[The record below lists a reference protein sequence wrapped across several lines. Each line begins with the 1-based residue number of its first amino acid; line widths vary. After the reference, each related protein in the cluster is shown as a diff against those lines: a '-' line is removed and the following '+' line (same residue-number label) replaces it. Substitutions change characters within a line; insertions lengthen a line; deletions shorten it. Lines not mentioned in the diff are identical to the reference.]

1 MAQKFNKKLVLEDG
15 SEYYGY
21 SFGADAEKVCEIVFN
36 TAMAG
41 YQELISDPAC
51 TYQMVV
57 MTYPLIGNYGVT
69 DEDYESKTPTIGG
82 LVVREYNDIPSNFRY
97 TKTLSEVMEE
107 HHIPGI
113 YGMDTR
119 KLSRTIRDK
128 GTMKA
133 IITDAETPYEEA
145 LEKVKTTE
153 IPHDAVQK
161 VSCKKRWYSRTAN
174 AKYNVVAIDL
184 GLKSTMV
191 KILNSKGCNVTV
203 VPWDT
208 TAEAIYA
215 MKPDAI
221 FVSSGPGNPKDIM
234 PVVSL
239 VKELIGKYPIMGVD
253 LGNLVIG
260 LAYGADIRKLKF
272 GHNGGNHPVRV
283 LETGKIEISAQGHSF
298 VIDENTIEGTK
309 LEVTHVDI
317 LDNTIEGVCCREDK
331 VFAVQFH
338 PEGASGP
345 QDSCYLFDKF
355 IDLIKEG
362 K

>member
-1 MAQKFNKKLVLEDG
+1 MAQKFNRKIVLEDG

-21 SFGADAEKVCEIVFN
+21 GFGANEERVCEIVFN

-41 YQELISDPAC
+41 YQEVISDPGC

-97 TKTLSEVMEE
+97 TKTLSEIMEE
-107 HHIPGI
+107 HHIPGL
-113 YGMDTR
+113 YGIDTR
-119 KLSRTIRDK
+119 KLSRNIRDN
-128 GTMKA
+128 GSMKV
-133 IITDAETPYEEA
+133 IITNADTPYEEA
-145 LEKVKTTE
+145 LQKVKNTV
-153 IPHDAVQK
+153 IPKDAVQR

-184 GLKSTMV
+184 GLKLSMV
-191 KILNSKGCNVTV
+191 KTLNSKRCNVTV
-203 VPWDT
+203 VPWNT
-208 TAEAIYA
+208 SAEVIEA
-215 MKPDAI
+215 MKPDGI
-221 FVSSGPGNPKDIM
+221 FVSSGPGNPKDIVE
-234 PVVSL
+234 VVDV
-239 VKELIGKYPIMGVD
+239 VKQLRGKYPIMGIN
-253 LGNLVIG
+253 LGNLIIG

-272 GHNGGNHPVRV
+272 GHHGGNHPVKLV
-283 LETGKIEISAQGHSF
+283 ETGKIEITAQGHGF
-298 VIDENTIEGTK
+298 ILDENTIENTK
-309 LEVTHVDI
+309 LEVTHVNV
-317 LDNTIEGVCCREDK
+317 LDNTIEGVCCKEDK

-338 PEGASGP
+338 PESAPGP
-345 QDSCYLFDKF
+345 QDSGYLFDKF